1 LGIDN
6 ILFVSII
13 AGKLSPKNQ
22 KRAIGIGL
30 AMAMILRLV
39 LLLGISVLMRMQAV
53 WLELNNNFMYAEI
66 SGQAVILFL
75 GGLFLLYK
83 STKEIYEKAELRVED
98 HHQPTGQSTLTKAIL
113 QITLINL
120 VFSVDSILTALG
132 MSNGLPYAGL
142 VMGLPLWFRF

>member
-1 LGIDN
+1 METFFTAEILSALLTLTFLEIVLGIDN

-53 WLELNNNFMYAEI
+53 WLKLDNNMMYAEI
-66 SGQAVILFL
+66 SGQALILFL
-75 GGLFLLYK
+75 GGLFLL
-83 STKEIYEKAELRVED
+83 
-98 HHQPTGQSTLTKAIL
+98 
-113 QITLINL
+113 
-120 VFSVDSILTALG
+120 
-132 MSNGLPYAGL
+132 
-142 VMGLPLWFRF
+142 

>member
-1 LGIDN
+1 
-6 ILFVSII
+6 
-13 AGKLSPKNQ
+13 
-22 KRAIGIGL
+22 
-30 AMAMILRLV
+30 MAMILPLV

-53 WLELNNNFMYAEI
+53 WLELNNNIMYAEI

-83 STKEIYEKAELRVED
+83 STKEIYEKVELRVDD
-98 HHQPTGQSTLTKAIL
+98 HHQPKGQSTLTKAIL